1 MKRLRI
7 KAMGL
12 GVLLAG
18 GAMTAASPPTAP
30 GLLPTSV
37 QIGSP
42 PSALALRAE
51 AGPVWVPARTV
62 DSLPP
67 SSQIVAA
74 QSVTSENPVVRA
86 GGPVSAP
93 GMTHVGPLT
102 GGGISR
108 SSPAMA
114 QLPNTSVRSTSA
126 PVPVHVQ
133 PGAATRA
140 VVTSDELAPAVPF
153 IYDPLPREMPSARTP
168 EPMPPSSDTLPAPR
182 ELPAFQPEL
191 QPAEF
196 LYPLHAAKHGRHR
209 ETFGSPAIQLS
220 RDYPRL
226 RDLFHHGFHRD
237 LTLVGDDYADPDNA
251 GLSRA
256 FISGEYLL
264 WWMPGFAIPVL
275 GTTNANTALNGYL
288 GEPGTAAIIGP
299 GPLIDSTRSG
309 LRIRSGFW
317 ITENH
322 SCGIDGSFFF
332 LGERSRTVSV
342 TSDQFPLITR
352 PVFAPNT
359 LPGTDTVIG
368 ETGEAVAVPGI
379 LRGTLTVT
387 GESRLWGADVNVRT
401 CWFTNCAA
409 RGEWFIG
416 YRHLNLRES
425 LIITENIAVIG
436 PGGSRLVVPDPVGTQ
451 VLVQDQFTTRNYFN
465 GGQIGAFYER
475 QAGRWFLNT
484 RTSVALGTT
493 HQVLEIN
500 GFQVRQRPDMPPM
513 NFRGGLIAAGPNL
526 GRFTRDRF
534 SVVPEVTVNLG
545 YNLTET
551 LRVFTGYNFLLWT
564 NVIRPGDQIDRVVDL
579 TFVPNAP
586 AVLPSGQNRP
596 QPLFHQRDLVIHGIQ
611 WGAEL
616 RW

>member
-1 MKRLRI
+1 M
-7 KAMGL
+7 
-12 GVLLAG
+12 
-18 GAMTAASPPTAP
+18 
-30 GLLPTSV
+30 
-37 QIGSP
+37 
-42 PSALALRAE
+42 
-51 AGPVWVPARTV
+51 
-62 DSLPP
+62 
-67 SSQIVAA
+67 
-74 QSVTSENPVVRA
+74 
-86 GGPVSAP
+86 
-93 GMTHVGPLT
+93 
-102 GGGISR
+102 
-108 SSPAMA
+108 
-114 QLPNTSVRSTSA
+114 
-126 PVPVHVQ
+126 PVHVQ
-133 PGAATRA
+133 PAAATRA
-140 VVTSDELAPAVPF
+140 VATPTELAPEVPF
-153 IYDPLPREMPSARTP
+153 IYDPLPREMPSVRTP
-168 EPMPPSSDTLPAPR
+168 EPMPPSPSRDALPAPR
-182 ELPAFQPEL
+182 ELPALPQEL

-196 LYPLHAAKHGRHR
+196 LYPLHASKHGHHR

-226 RDLFHHGFHRD
+226 RDLFHHRFHRD
-237 LTLVGDDYADPDNA
+237 LTLVSDDYADPDNV

-309 LRIRSGFW
+309 FRIRSGLW
-317 ITENH
+317 LTENH

-332 LGERSRTVSV
+332 LGERTHTVTV

-359 LPGTDTVIG
+359 FPSTDTVIG

-436 PGGSRLVVPDPVGTQ
+436 PGHSRLVVPDPIGTQ
-451 VLVQDQFTTRNYFN
+451 VVVQDQFTTRNYFN

-500 GFQVRQRPDMPPM
+500 GFQVRQRPAMPPM

-545 YNLTET
+545 YSLTET

-596 QPLFHQRDLVIHGIQ
+596 QPLFRQRDLVIHGIQ
-611 WGAEL
+611 FGAEL